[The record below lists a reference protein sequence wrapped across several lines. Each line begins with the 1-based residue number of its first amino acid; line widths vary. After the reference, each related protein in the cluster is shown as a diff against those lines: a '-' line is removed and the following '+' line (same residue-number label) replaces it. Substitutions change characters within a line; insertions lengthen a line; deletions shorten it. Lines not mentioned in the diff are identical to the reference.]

1 MGWETRGLHIDGALN
16 FQQKAAEMSEI
27 VLAGMSG
34 AQKIQVLGQQG

>member
-1 MGWETRGLHIDGALN
+1 MGWETRGLHIEGALN
-16 FQQKAAEMSEI
+16 CQEKAAEVSEM